1 MRRWL
6 VTVALLGACGS
17 DAPAAPPP
25 SSATTSSTVSHEET
39 PLAEATV
46 STPAAPADAADCDR
60 VQPCAEAFSALVP
73 PELAAPAHVA
83 VQQLD
88 HSLAESPSRAAACS
102 AAIASFRA
110 DLERLSI
117 DVPEACRARP

>member
-1 MRRWL
+1 MRRGL

-17 DAPAAPPP
+17 DVPSAPAPSSVPP
-25 SSATTSSTVSHEET
+25 STSVSDEQTRAAEPT
-39 PLAEATV
+39 P
-46 STPAAPADAADCDR
+46 STPSDAADCDR

-88 HSLAESPSRAAACS
+88 HSLAESPARAAACS
-102 AAIASFRA
+102 AAIASFRG